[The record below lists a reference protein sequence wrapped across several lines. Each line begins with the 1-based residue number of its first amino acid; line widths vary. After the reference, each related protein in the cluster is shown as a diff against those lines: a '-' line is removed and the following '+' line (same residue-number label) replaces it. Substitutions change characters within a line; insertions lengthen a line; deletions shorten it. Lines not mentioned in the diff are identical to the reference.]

1 MKNQLSQEVVSILE
15 DYGVEITPEIVAIWN
30 TPILPQGNKVV
41 AKDFVPKINLKLKS
55 PINPKDFLGL
65 PKLEEKTKR

>member
-30 TPILPQGNKVV
+30 TPDNLKGNKVT
-41 AKDFVPKINLKLKS
+41 AKDFNPKMNLKPKAE
-55 PINPKDFLGL
+55 INPKDFLGL